1 LPVIK
6 TARRVVYFTCSEIL
20 ITIFKVLPFCN
31 KKEDDEM
38 AIVNISDQTFKSEV
52 ETGGTV
58 LVDFWAPWCGPCRMI
73 APVLE
78 ELDKE
83 IGDQVKIAKLNVDEN
98 PESASRFGVMSIP
111 TLIVFKD
118 GQPVDKVI
126 GFQPKDSLK
135 SVVSRHM

>member
-1 LPVIK
+1 
-6 TARRVVYFTCSEIL
+6 
-20 ITIFKVLPFCN
+20 
-31 KKEDDEM
+31 M